1 MSDNE
6 SNELQEEISIDR
18 EALVQVFLAES
29 GEVLAA
35 MEQELLALEANPD
48 DEEKLHSLFR
58 AAHTLKGS
66 SSLVAFD
73 AVRDLAHHLEG
84 LLERLRARALRAE
97 PGLVTTLLRGVDLLR
112 STIEASAAGGP
123 LPAAALETFHEEL
136 RKAEGARQAAQQA
149 AAPAPASAAPGAPR
163 ASPAARTLRVDVS
176 KLDRMLN
183 LSGEIA
189 ISRGRLTDMLERRT
203 SLTVDE
209 ILEAHREADRLYL
222 DLQDLI
228 MKARMVPLGP
238 SFQQHLR
245 TVRDLA
251 AAERK
256 QVRLVL
262 DGEDV
267 EVDTAV
273 VEHIRDPLTHM
284 IRNAVDHGIESPEE
298 RTARGKDAC
307 GTLSLRASHEGGLVV
322 IQVADDGGG
331 LDRERILRRGVEK
344 GLLSEGAPLTDEEI
358 FGLIFE
364 PGFSTSEQ
372 VTDVSGRGVG
382 MDVVRRN
389 VEALRGSVAVASEPG
404 RGTTITLR
412 FPLTLAIIQGF
423 RVSVSDVV
431 YIVPLDSVAECME
444 LPAGAER
451 GRCGVLD
458 VRGQPLPFLRLREQ
472 FGLPGEPPGRENVV
486 VVQHAG
492 ASVGLAVDALLG
504 ESQTVIK
511 PLGRMFQGVRGIS
524 GSAILGDG
532 RVALILDVPGLLRE
546 ALARRACAEAGAAA
560 PAPSTSVAAAA
571 AEA

>member
-1 MSDNE
+1 MSEDT
-6 SNELQEEISIDR
+6 SQEEFSIDR
-18 EALVQVFLAES
+18 EALVQAFLTES
-29 GEVLAA
+29 GEVLAT

-48 DEEKLHSLFR
+48 DEETLNSLFR
-58 AAHTLKGS
+58 AAHTIKGS

-84 LLERLRARALRAE
+84 LLERLRSKTLRAD

-112 STIEASAAGGP
+112 STIEASAAGSP
-123 LPAAALETFHEEL
+123 LATSALEVFHEEL
-136 RKAEGARQAAQQA
+136 RNAESSRQDVHQAAS
-149 AAPAPASAAPGAPR
+149 PAPASSRIELPGAPR
-163 ASPAARTLRVDVS
+163 AASAARTLRVDVS

-189 ISRGRLTDMLERRT
+189 ISRGRLTDMLERRN

-209 ILEAHREADRLYL
+209 LLEAHREADRLYL
-222 DLQDLI
+222 DLQDLV

-262 DGEDV
+262 EGEDV

-273 VEHIRDPLTHM
+273 VENIRDPLTHM
-284 IRNAVDHGIESPEE
+284 IRNAVDHGIELPEE
-298 RTARGKDAC
+298 RAAHGKDTC
-307 GTLSLRASHEGGLVV
+307 GTLSLRAFHEGGLVV

-344 GLLSEGAPLTDEEI
+344 GLLAEGAPLTDEEI

-389 VEALRGSVAVASEPG
+389 VEALRGSVSVASEPG

-423 RVSVSDVV
+423 RVSVAGIV
-431 YIVPLDSVAECME
+431 YILPLDSVAECME
-444 LPAGAER
+444 LPEGAER

-472 FGLPGEPPGRENVV
+472 FGLSGDPPARENVV
-486 VVQHAG
+486 LVQHAG

-532 RVALILDVPGLLRE
+532 RVALIVDVPGLLRE
-546 ALARRACAEAGAAA
+546 ALRIAPACA
-560 PAPSTSVAAAA
+560 
-571 AEA
+571 

>member
-1 MSDNE
+1 VSENE
-6 SNELQEEISIDR
+6 ELSSEFEIDR
-18 EALVQVFLAES
+18 EALVEAFVVES
-29 GEVLAA
+29 AEVLAA
-35 MEQELLALEANPD
+35 MEQQLLALEARPD
-48 DEEKLHSLFR
+48 DEETLHSLFR

-73 AVRDLAHHLEG
+73 AVRDLSHHLEG
-84 LLERLRARALRAE
+84 LLERLRAKTLRAE
-97 PGLVTTLLRGVDLLR
+97 AGLVTTLLRGVDLLR
-112 STIEASAAGGP
+112 STIAASAAAN
-123 LPAAALETFHEEL
+123 PADVPALEAYDEEL
-136 RKAEGARQAAQQA
+136 RRAERAAGGDA
-149 AAPAPASAAPGAPR
+149 EPAAPGPAPS
-163 ASPAARTLRVDVS
+163 AATSSAVTAAAVTTARTLRVDVN

-203 SLTVDE
+203 TLTVDD

-222 DLQDLI
+222 DLQDLV

-238 SFQQHLR
+238 SFQQHHR

-256 QVRLVL
+256 LVRLTL
-262 DGEDV
+262 EGEDV

-284 IRNAVDHGIESPEE
+284 IRNAVDHGIEPPEE
-298 RTARGKDAC
+298 RVAHGKGAC
-307 GTLSLRASHEGGLVV
+307 GALSLRAFHEAGRVV

-331 LDRERILRRGVEK
+331 LDRERILRRAIEK
-344 GLLSEGAPLTDEEI
+344 GLLAEGAQPADEEI

-389 VEALRGSVAVASEPG
+389 VEALRGSVTVASEPG

-423 RVSVSDVV
+423 RVSVCGVV
-431 YIVPLDSVAECME
+431 YILPLDTVEECME
-444 LPAGAER
+444 LPKSAER
-451 GRCGVLD
+451 GRCGVLE
-458 VRGQPLPFLRLREQ
+458 VRGKPLPFLRLREQ
-472 FGLPGEPPGRENVV
+472 FGLAGTIPERENVV
-486 VVQHAG
+486 VVQYAG

-511 PLGRMFQGVRGIS
+511 PLGRMFQGIRGVS

-532 RVALILDVPGLLRE
+532 RVALIVDVPGLLRD
-546 ALARRACAEAGAAA
+546 ALRLAPACA
-560 PAPSTSVAAAA
+560 
-571 AEA
+571 

>member
-1 MSDNE
+1 MSEKDVKGD
-6 SNELQEEISIDR
+6 EEEFTIDR
-18 EALVQVFLAES
+18 EALVEAFSIES
-29 GEVLAA
+29 AEVLAA

-48 DEEKLHSLFR
+48 EEETLHSLFR

-66 SSLVAFD
+66 SSLVGFD
-73 AVRDLAHHLEG
+73 AVRDLSHHLEG
-84 LLERLRARALRAE
+84 LLERLRAKTLRADA
-97 PGLVTTLLRGVDLLR
+97 GLVTTLLRGVDLLR
-112 STIEASAAGGP
+112 STIEASAAGTP
-123 LPAAALETFHEEL
+123 PSTSALDAYHQEL
-136 RKAEGARQAAQQA
+136 RAAESERRDEPQAAS
-149 AAPAPASAAPGAPR
+149 PVPSAAPTAARAPH
-163 ASPAARTLRVDVS
+163 AARTLRVDVS

-203 SLTVDE
+203 SLAADE
-209 ILEAHREADRLYL
+209 LLEAHRETDRLYL
-222 DLQDLI
+222 DLQDLV

-262 DGEDV
+262 EGEDV
-267 EVDTAV
+267 EVDTSV

-284 IRNAVDHGIESPEE
+284 IRNAVDHGIELPEE
-298 RTARGKDAC
+298 RAAHGKDTC
-307 GTLSLRASHEGGLVV
+307 GTLSLRAFHEGGLVV

-344 GLLSEGAPLTDEEI
+344 GLLAEGAPLTDEEI

-389 VEALRGSVAVASEPG
+389 VEALRGSVSVASEPG

-423 RVSVSDVV
+423 RVSVAGVV
-431 YIVPLDSVAECME
+431 YILPLDSVAECME
-444 LPAGAER
+444 LPEGAER

-472 FGLPGEPPGRENVV
+472 FGLSGDPPARENVV
-486 VVQHAG
+486 LVQHAG

-532 RVALILDVPGLLRE
+532 RVALIVDVPGLLRD
-546 ALARRACAEAGAAA
+546 ALRLAPACA
-560 PAPSTSVAAAA
+560 
-571 AEA
+571 

>member
-1 MSDNE
+1 MT
-6 SNELQEEISIDR
+6 EEDARGGEDEIAIDL
-18 EALVQVFLAES
+18 EALVEAFSTES
-29 GEVLAA
+29 AEVLAA
-35 MEQELLALEANPD
+35 MEQDLLALEANPD
-48 DEEKLHSLFR
+48 EEETLHSLFR

-66 SSLVAFD
+66 SALVGFD
-73 AVRDLAHHLEG
+73 AVRDLSHHLEG
-84 LLERLRARALRAE
+84 LLERLRAKALRAD

-112 STIEASAAGGP
+112 STIDAAAAGNPPATAALDAYHQELRSAESERREAPQAASAA
-123 LPAAALETFHEEL
+123 
-136 RKAEGARQAAQQA
+136 R
-149 AAPAPASAAPGAPR
+149 ASAVPGAAR
-163 ASPAARTLRVDVS
+163 ASPSARTLRVDVT

-203 SLTVDE
+203 SLTADE

-251 AAERK
+251 GAERK

-262 DGEDV
+262 EGEDV

-273 VEHIRDPLTHM
+273 VEAIRDPLTHM
-284 IRNAVDHGIESPEE
+284 IRNAVDHGMEPPEE
-298 RTARGKDAC
+298 RAVRGKDPC
-307 GTLSLRASHEGGLVV
+307 GKLVLRAFHEGGLVV
-322 IQVADDGGG
+322 IQVEDDGRG
-331 LDRERILRRGVEK
+331 LDRERIVRRAVEK
-344 GLLSEGAPLTDEEI
+344 GLVPEGAQLGDEDVY
-358 FGLIFE
+358 GLIFE

-389 VEALRGSVAVASEPG
+389 VEALRGSVMVESELG

-423 RVSVSDVV
+423 RVSVAGAV
-431 YIVPLDSVAECME
+431 YILPLEAVVECVE
-444 LPAGAER
+444 LPASER
-451 GRCGVLD
+451 GRRRCGVLD
-458 VRGQPLPFLRLREQ
+458 LRGRPLPYLRLREH
-472 FGLPGEPPGRENVV
+472 FTMGGEARCRENVV
-486 VVQHAG
+486 VVHHAG
-492 ASVGLAVDALLG
+492 TTAGLTVDGLLG

-532 RVALILDVPGLLRE
+532 RVALILDVPALLRE
-546 ALARRACAEAGAAA
+546 VLAQRHDPAHAACSAS
-560 PAPSTSVAAAA
+560 PA
-571 AEA
+571 

>member
-1 MSDNE
+1 MSDGQDE
-6 SNELQEEISIDR
+6 TSQEEFSIDR
-18 EALVQVFLAES
+18 EALVQAFLTES

-48 DEEKLHSLFR
+48 DEERLNSLFR
-58 AAHTLKGS
+58 AAHTIKGS

-84 LLERLRARALRAE
+84 LLERLRSKILRAD

-112 STIEASAAGGP
+112 STIEASAAGSP
-123 LPAAALETFHEEL
+123 LATSALEVFHEEL
-136 RKAEGARQAAQQA
+136 RNAESARQAVQQA
-149 AAPAPASAAPGAPR
+149 ASPAQPSTSSHIELPGAPR
-163 ASPAARTLRVDVS
+163 ASPGARTLRVDVS

-209 ILEAHREADRLYL
+209 LLEAHREADRLYL
-222 DLQDLI
+222 DLQDLV

-262 DGEDV
+262 EGEDV
-267 EVDTAV
+267 EVDTSV

-284 IRNAVDHGIESPEE
+284 IRNAVDHGIELPEE
-298 RTARGKDAC
+298 RVAHGKDTC
-307 GTLSLRASHEGGLVV
+307 GTLSLRAFHEGGLVV

-344 GLLSEGAPLTDEEI
+344 GLLAEGAPLTDEEI

-389 VEALRGSVAVASEPG
+389 VEALRGSVSVASEPG

-423 RVSVSDVV
+423 RVSVAGIV
-431 YIVPLDSVAECME
+431 YILPLDSVVECME
-444 LPAGAER
+444 LPEGAER

-472 FGLPGEPPGRENVV
+472 FGLSGDPPARENVV
-486 VVQHAG
+486 LVQHAG

-532 RVALILDVPGLLRE
+532 RVALIVDVPGLLRD
-546 ALARRACAEAGAAA
+546 ALRLAPACA
-560 PAPSTSVAAAA
+560 
-571 AEA
+571 